1 MPQTLDKRGIMYY
14 LCIVFFMVLD
24 LRLEDSCRET
34 IIPFFYQLKIS
45 LSMSSDFSRSQPG
58 KWQP

>member
-1 MPQTLDKRGIMYY
+1 MTKLIKFKGKIFLPLILDKRAIMYY

-34 IIPFFYQLKIS
+34 IIPFFYVSIPNS
-45 LSMSSDFSRSQPG
+45 
-58 KWQP
+58 